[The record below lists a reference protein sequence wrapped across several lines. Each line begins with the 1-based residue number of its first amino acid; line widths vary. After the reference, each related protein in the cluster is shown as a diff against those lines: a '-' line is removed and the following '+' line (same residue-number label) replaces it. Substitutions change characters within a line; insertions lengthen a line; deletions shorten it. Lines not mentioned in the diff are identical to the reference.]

1 MKHQELMPT
10 VKIAYQR
17 ALSRTAT
24 LRHAGLML
32 LACLFLASCEQSR
45 IKQSREHFLQ
55 PTNPPLEIAATPAP
69 TKEGGVIA
77 TPSAEGTAPPHEE
90 VYTITVTEM
99 PVRDLLFALARDAN
113 KNIDVYPGI
122 QGRVTLS
129 AIDQPLTKILDR
141 VAKQVGIRYEIQD
154 KTIVVTPDLPFLKIY
169 QVDYLGIERNMVS
182 TNKISTNLSTQ
193 KANKTS
199 FVSSAQPDANQTN
212 TVLTTTSDSKFW
224 KSLIQNVQAILGADT
239 GSDVPLLQDVATPGV
254 GAVGTGGGV
263 GGLDALMIPA
273 GAPSGMGAPSGGKT
287 MEGKTQQGNR
297 PGLVSVNV
305 EAGVISIIATA
316 AQHER
321 IQDYLDSVLENVH
334 RQVLI
339 ESTVVEVELS
349 DRFQEGVNWE
359 MIFNNRIKG
368 AVNNAVNQLPATGG
382 LLSFALGS
390 GADLPASF
398 SADNKAK
405 GPVFATVKML
415 ETFGNTKV
423 LSSPKIMALNNQP
436 AVLKVVKNRVFFT
449 LKSSTTAPENATTPP
464 TAATQPVF
472 DTEIH
477 TVPEGLII
485 TVTPQIS
492 SEGIVSMNVRPTIT
506 RITSYQSDPNPALK
520 GGNLQTGLQAD
531 IQNLIPEIEIK
542 EMETL
547 MRVHSGQVA
556 VMGGLMQDTVEK
568 DTNGLP
574 VLSKLPGPLGSMF
587 GSKDQQVRKSEL
599 VIFLRPVV
607 MTHGKPRTERVNRP
621 VEPTKESAQSA
632 PATPKPPVAAS
643 PAAPSDKVT
652 GGAKPADKTGKG
664 KTVSTDG
671 EKKTPAPAKP
681 APVAAATPGANPAAA
696 PTPTP
701 TSAPASALAP
711 TPLTSAPPAA
721 PASPSAAQTPVPA
734 PVAPQP
740 AASAPAAPPPAGV
753 NAMSVGSYLDFTSA
767 EGLANIS
774 RQTRI
779 PPPTPEPP
787 AHAPAPPPGPEAAM
801 RPPQRF
807 YLDLG
812 SYRDTAFVEE
822 IRKQVAAIGLPIL
835 PEQTMQGGQ
844 TVTRLRSGPFPGQRE
859 ATDALARLNDAT
871 ELQARL
877 VTD

>member
-1 MKHQELMPT
+1 MKRQEIMPS
-10 VKIAYQR
+10 VKSAYQR
-17 ALSRTAT
+17 AMSLSAT
-24 LRHAGLML
+24 MRHAGLLL

-55 PTNPPLEIAATPAP
+55 PTNPPLEIAAGPAP
-69 TKEGGVIA
+69 TKEGGVVA
-77 TPSAEGTAPPHEE
+77 TPTTEGAPPPHEE

-169 QVDYLGIERNMVS
+169 QVDYLGIERNLVS
-182 TNKISTNLSTQ
+182 TNKVSTNLSTQ
-193 KANKTS
+193 KANKTA
-199 FVSSAQPDANQTN
+199 FVNATQPDANQTN
-212 TVLTTTSDSKFW
+212 SILTTTSDSKFW
-224 KSLIQNVQAILGADT
+224 KSLIQNVQAILGADM
-239 GSDVPLLQDVATPGV
+239 GSDVPILPDMTAPGV
-254 GAVGTGGGV
+254 GMAGAGGGA
-263 GGLDALMIPA
+263 GGLDALMIPPT
-273 GAPSGMGAPSGGKT
+273 APSGMGAAATGKPT
-287 MEGKTQQGNR
+287 DAKALAGNR
-297 PGLVSVNV
+297 AGLVAVNV

-316 AQHER
+316 VQHER

-339 ESTVVEVELS
+339 ESTVVEVVLS

-359 MIFNNRIKG
+359 MIFSSNRFKG
-368 AVNNAVNQLPATGG
+368 MVNNTVTNQLPASGG
-382 LLSFALGS
+382 LLSFALGKPEIS
-390 GADLPASF
+390 TTEF

-415 ETFGNTKV
+415 ETFGNTKI

-449 LKSSTTAPENATTPP
+449 LKSSTTAPENSTTPP

-506 RITSYQSDPNPALK
+506 RITSEKYDPNPALQA
-520 GGNLQTGLQAD
+520 GNLQTGLQTA
-531 IQNLIPEIEIK
+531 ILNPIPEIEIK
-542 EMETL
+542 EMETI

-556 VMGGLMQDTVEK
+556 VMGGLMQDEVQK

-574 VLSKLPGPLGSMF
+574 LLSKLPGPLGSMF
-587 GSKDQQVRKSEL
+587 GSKDQQVKKSEL

-607 MTHGKPRTERVNRP
+607 MTHGKPRAETANRP
-621 VEPTKESAQSA
+621 VEPTRESAQNA
-632 PATPKPPVAAS
+632 
-643 PAAPSDKVT
+643 PAAPKAPAVATAAATTDK
-652 GGAKPADKTGKG
+652 GGTKPADKPGKG
-664 KTVSTDG
+664 KPAAMEGD
-671 EKKTPAPAKP
+671 KKTPAPAKP
-681 APVAAATPGANPAAA
+681 APVAAAPAA
-696 PTPTP
+696 TP
-701 TSAPASALAP
+701 A
-711 TPLTSAPPAA
+711 PAA
-721 PASPSAAQTPVPA
+721 PAPVPAPAQTQAPVATATPSTAQTPVPA

-740 AASAPAAPPPAGV
+740 PAPAPATAATPQVGV

-779 PPPTPEPP
+779 PLPTPESAPP
-787 AHAPAPPPGPEAAM
+787 AQAPAPVAPAPGPEAAL
-801 RPPQRF
+801 RPTQKF

-822 IRKQVAAIGLPIL
+822 IRGQLAAIGLPIL
-835 PEQTMQGGQ
+835 PEQTLQGGQ
-844 TVTRLRSGPFPGQRE
+844 TLTRLRSGPFPGQRE

-877 VTD
+877 VTE